1 MKIFCEHNDGRKT
14 QEKGL
19 ATSILTALHDFGLL
33 NGTQKKNI
41 VRPLLP
47 LSTAEHLLHI
57 LIGEGLRGSEVLSDS
72 TRRLF
77 LLSPDDVAHIL
88 S

>member
-19 ATSILTALHDFGLL
+19 ATSILTALRDFGFLK
-33 NGTQKKNI
+33 GTQKKKI
-41 VRPLLP
+41 VHLLLP
-47 LSTAEHLLHI
+47 LSTAEHLLRI
-57 LIGEGLRGSEVLSDS
+57 LTGEGLRRSEVLSDS
-72 TRRLF
+72 TWRLF